1 MGRGIFQKVG
11 ILKIKGN
18 HIKKVGIMEMAIIG
32 AIVLTFLPMCE
43 NDTTYGVVEASL
55 AALYADNDLFMLDFG
70 HG

>member
-1 MGRGIFQKVG
+1 
-11 ILKIKGN
+11 
-18 HIKKVGIMEMAIIG
+18 MAIIG